1 MKSFEQNFQPGDLY
15 QVRQGHSF
23 YLYAEENLLRETAKL
38 TEGDFVFVVSS
49 SDDDNLILKTVTR
62 VGTCFTLSLELAHV
76 DLVVP
81 VNKG

>member
-38 TEGDFVFVVSS
+38 VAGDFVFVVSS
-49 SDDDNLILKTVTR
+49 SDDDNLILKTVSR

-81 VNKG
+81 VSRE